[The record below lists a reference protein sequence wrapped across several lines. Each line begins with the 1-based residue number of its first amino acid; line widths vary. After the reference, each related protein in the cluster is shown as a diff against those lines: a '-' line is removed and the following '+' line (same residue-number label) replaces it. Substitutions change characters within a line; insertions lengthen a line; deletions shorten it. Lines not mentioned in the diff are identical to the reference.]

1 MKNLKTYYIISLV
14 IFSLA
19 MLGAV
24 LNSAINYDAIVLKI
38 IKLGYPAYLV
48 QVIGT
53 AQVIGISIL
62 ILNRTNWIR
71 EWAYAGFFMNL
82 VFGIIAH
89 LLAKDGN
96 GATAVACSI
105 LLLINYVMYKKI
117 KEKKKNKK
125 KLKSNQTVL
134 KKVS

>member
-1 MKNLKTYYIISLV
+1 MKNLKTYYVISLV

-62 ILNRTNWIR
+62 ILIRTNWIR

>member
-1 MKNLKTYYIISLV
+1 MKNLKTYYVISLV

-38 IKLGYPAYLV
+38 IKLGNPAYMV

>member
-1 MKNLKTYYIISLV
+1 MKNLKTYYVISLV
-14 IFSLA
+14 IFSLT

>member
-1 MKNLKTYYIISLV
+1 MKNLKTYYVISLV

>member
-1 MKNLKTYYIISLV
+1 MKNLKTYYVISLV

-38 IKLGYPAYLV
+38 IILGYPAYLV

>member
-1 MKNLKTYYIISLV
+1 MKNLKTYYVISLV
-14 IFSLA
+14 ILSLT

>member
-1 MKNLKTYYIISLV
+1 MKNLRTYYIISLV

-82 VFGIIAH
+82 IFGIIAH

>member
-1 MKNLKTYYIISLV
+1 MKNLKTYYVISLV

-24 LNSAINYDAIVLKI
+24 LNSIVNYDAIVLKI
-38 IKLGYPAYLV
+38 IKLGYPTYVLQILGA
-48 QVIGT
+48 

-62 ILNRTNWIR
+62 IFNKTNWIR

-82 VFGIIAH
+82 FFGIVAH

-96 GATAVACSI
+96 GATAVVCLI
-105 LLLINYVMYKKI
+105 ILLINYVVYKKMKGI
-117 KEKKKNKK
+117 KKQVRKQKQYEPI
-125 KLKSNQTVL
+125 L
-134 KKVS
+134 KKVV